1 MATPSRSKATPARIA
16 IAERECAALELRKA
30 GKTFDE
36 IARALGY
43 SERGGAAKAVG
54 RALDATIRERADELR
69 KLEAE
74 RLDALTAALW
84 PRAMDGDLKSVDRVL
99 SIMERRAKLLG
110 LDAPSRRAVEVVTR
124 EAFEKIMG
132 DLEAE
137 FQDLDSRLAEHGIAA
152 DGG

>member
-1 MATPSRSKATPARIA
+1 
-16 IAERECAALELRKA
+16 
-30 GKTFDE
+30 
-36 IARALGY
+36 
-43 SERGGAAKAVG
+43 
-54 RALDATIRERADELR
+54 
-69 KLEAE
+69 
-74 RLDALTAALW
+74 
-84 PRAMDGDLKSVDRVL
+84 MDGDLKSVDRVL